1 MPWASWIS
9 PLAWTS
15 KSNCSKNGKSTNA
28 SNKWNAFMTGLIGK
42 KVGMTQFYNAEG
54 NVIPVTVIQTGP
66 CVVVQKKE
74 STKDGYNALQVGFGS
89 KKNQRVNKPAQGHMA
104 KAGRGAFEVL
114 KEFRLDDVSQYQVG
128 QEIKAADLFK
138 AGDRIDVSGT
148 SKGHGFTGVV
158 KRWSFA
164 GFPRSHGTHEYFRH
178 GGSIGNRSYPGRVRK
193 GKKMAGHWGNERI
206 SVQNL
211 EVVDIRADDHLLLVK
226 GAVPGA
232 KRGIVVVRRAV
243 KG

>member
-1 MPWASWIS
+1 M
-9 PLAWTS
+9 
-15 KSNCSKNGKSTNA
+15 KG
-28 SNKWNAFMTGLIGK
+28 FIGK

-74 STKDGYNALQVGFGS
+74 SATDGYNAIQVGFGS
-89 KKNQRVNKPAQGHMA
+89 KKNQRVNKPEQGHMA
-104 KAGRGAFEVL
+104 KAGKGAFEVL
-114 KEFRLDDVSQYQVG
+114 KEFRLDDVSQFQVG

-148 SKGHGFTGVV
+148 SKGHGFTGVI

-164 GFPRSHGTHEYFRH
+164 GFPGSHGTHEYFRH

-193 GKKMAGHWGNERI
+193 GKKMAGHWGNEQI
-206 SVQNL
+206 SVQNI
-211 EVVDIRADDHLLLVK
+211 EVVDIRPENNLMLVR

-232 KRGIVVVRRAV
+232 KQGIVVVRRAV